1 MSPAPVTRGRG
12 RPYRPPVDASAWR
25 SVSGGVA
32 ARTAWL
38 LGTSRMMRAGGAYAN
53 RQDFLPELADLGVR
67 ADNSRVSRWE
77 SGTGAITRE
86 VVEAYEQI
94 LELPR
99 QALAAPISLL
109 DPRAGRVIEVSP
121 GTDPAALDRFVE
133 AVLTGETAEGH
144 RWADLARELAQHPSI
159 YLRSTLWRELA
170 TRLVTEL
177 SRSVGVA
184 YAARLAALHQLIA
197 HPMAHNDVLAAIG
210 QYVTD
215 PYAVRVRDV
224 IAALAQAPSSGGRF
238 LALGLLSSG
247 DPELQA
253 GAARAI
259 TAMQA
264 AQSWSASLDAELER
278 STLALLAAETTPT
291 GNADLL
297 TYLAADARERV
308 MAELGDSYHHR
319 FVVEHATLTSPAT
332 ASLIAANVASRAQAS
347 VDAAANPDPMLE
359 RLVREALFHGHA
371 ERRHR
376 AEVLLMASPFSAGIA
391 SAVAGLLNA
400 DDPLIAHRA
409 AVLLRY
415 CVTPAETDDILAA
428 PRNRPPVVE
437 GAALCALGHVQS
449 LEEADVDHL
458 LDRSTAWPDDDR
470 TDAAVYVL
478 GMHGL
483 TDKISGT
490 TVPDHVASAC
500 QWWRR
505 IGSRIAV

>member
-38 LGTSRMMRAGGAYAN
+38 LGTSRMLRADGAYAN
-53 RQDFLPELADLGVR
+53 RQDFLPELARLGVR

-77 SGTGAITRE
+77 SGTGAISRD
-86 VVEAYEQI
+86 VVAAYEQV
-94 LELPR
+94 LDLPR
-99 QALAAPISLL
+99 QSLAAPIRLL
-109 DPRAGRVIEVSP
+109 DRRACETP
-121 GTDPAALDRFVE
+121 EAADADPATLDRYVE

-144 RWADLARELAQHPSI
+144 RWADLASELAQHPSI
-159 YLRSTLWRELA
+159 YLRSTLWRELG

-184 YAARLAALHQLIA
+184 YTTRLAALHRLIA
-197 HPMAHNDVLAAIG
+197 HPMAHNDVLAAVG

-215 PYAVRVRDV
+215 PYAVRVGDV
-224 IAALAQAPSSGGRF
+224 IAALSLAPSSGARF

-247 DPELQA
+247 HAELQA

-259 TAMQA
+259 AAMQA
-264 AQSWSASLDAELER
+264 TQSWSPSLDAELER
-278 STLALLAAETTPT
+278 STLALLANETTPT

-297 TYLAADARERV
+297 TYLTADARERV
-308 MAELGDSYHHR
+308 MAELGENHHHR
-319 FVVEHATLTSPAT
+319 FVIEHATLTSPAT

-347 VDAAANPDPMLE
+347 LDLAANPDPMLE
-359 RLVREALFHGHA
+359 RLVREALFHAHA

-376 AEVLLMASPFSAGIA
+376 AEVMLMASPFSAGVA
-391 SAVAGLLNA
+391 AAVAGLLNA

-437 GAALCALGHVQS
+437 GAALSALGHVQS
-449 LEEADVDHL
+449 LEEAHVDHL
-458 LDRSTAWPDDDR
+458 LGRSTAWPDDAR
-470 TDAAVYVL
+470 TDAALYVL

-490 TVPDHVASAC
+490 PVPDHVASAC

-505 IGSRIAV
+505 IGSRIAI